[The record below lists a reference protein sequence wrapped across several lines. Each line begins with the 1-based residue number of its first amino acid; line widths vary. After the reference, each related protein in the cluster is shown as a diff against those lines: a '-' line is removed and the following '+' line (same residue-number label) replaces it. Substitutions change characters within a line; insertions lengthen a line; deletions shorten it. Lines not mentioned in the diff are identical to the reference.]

1 MARTPW
7 DRLAPAPDF
16 VNAIRL
22 YSRYIRA
29 SLRGQMQYPGSWL
42 LTSLGAF
49 VATGID
55 FVAVWALFARFKQV
69 AGWHFGEVA
78 LFYAV
83 IGTSFAIADA
93 VTRGFDVFGEQ
104 FVKTG
109 DFDRVLVRPRSTVL
123 QLLGYELRATRIGR
137 LAQALVVWAIAVR
150 LTSIS
155 WTWEAWATL
164 LFALAGGVAL
174 FSGILV
180 LQATL
185 AFWTVESLEVA
196 NTLTYGGVEAAQYPL
211 DLYAR
216 WFRDFL
222 TFVVP
227 LGCVSYFPVAAVL
240 GRAERTGV
248 VGELLR
254 LTPVFGFVFLGV
266 ALWVWRFG
274 VRHYT
279 STGS

>member
-1 MARTPW
+1 MNPS
-7 DRLAPAPDF
+7 
-16 VNAIRL
+16 RL
-22 YSRYIRA
+22 YGRYVGA

-49 VATGID
+49 VATGVD
-55 FVAVWALFARFKQV
+55 FVAIWALFARFKQV

-83 IGTSFAIADA
+83 IGASFALADGL
-93 VTRGFDVFGEQ
+93 TRGFDVFGEQ

-123 QLLGYELRATRIGR
+123 QLLGYELRATRAGR
-137 LAQALVVWAIAVR
+137 LAQALVVWVIATR
-150 LTSIS
+150 LTSIA
-155 WTWEAWATL
+155 WTWQVWATL
-164 LFALAGGVAL
+164 LFAVAGGVAL
-174 FSGILV
+174 FSGILI

-185 AFWTVESLEVA
+185 AFWTVESLEIG

-211 DLYAR
+211 DVYAR

-222 TFVVP
+222 IFIVP
-227 LGCVSYFPVAAVL
+227 LGCVSYFPVATVL
-240 GRAERTGV
+240 GRGARTGV
-248 VGELLR
+248 EAAFLR
-254 LTPVFGFVFLGV
+254 LTPSFGFVFLGL
-266 ALWVWRFG
+266 ALWVWRLG

>member
-1 MARTPW
+1 MRP
-7 DRLAPAPDF
+7 
-16 VNAIRL
+16 I
-22 YSRYIRA
+22 
-29 SLRGQMQYPGSWL
+29 G
-42 LTSLGAF
+42 
-49 VATGID
+49 VAAAGID
-55 FVAVWALFARFKQV
+55 HELDVFAD
-69 AGWHFGEVA
+69 G
-78 LFYAV
+78 
-83 IGTSFAIADA
+83 

-109 DFDRVLVRPRSTVL
+109 DFDRILVRPRSTVL

-137 LAQALVVWAIAVR
+137 LGQAIVVWAIAMR
-150 LTSIS
+150 LTNVAS
-155 WTWEAWATL
+155 TWEAWATL
-164 LFALAGGVAL
+164 LFAVAGGVAL

-185 AFWTVESLEVA
+185 AFWTVESLEIA

-216 WFRDFL
+216 WFRRFL

-227 LGCVSYFPVAAVL
+227 IACVCYFPVAAVL
-240 GRAERTGV
+240 GRSDRTGLP
-248 VGELLR
+248 GDLLR
-254 LTPVFGFVFLGV
+254 LTPTLGFVFLGV

>member
-1 MARTPW
+1 M
-7 DRLAPAPDF
+7 
-16 VNAIRL
+16 NAFRL
-22 YSRYIRA
+22 YGRYVRV
-29 SLRGQMQYPGSWL
+29 SLRGQMQYPASFL

-49 VATGID
+49 VATGVD
-55 FVAVWALFARFKQV
+55 FVAIWALFARFRQV
-69 AGWHFGEVA
+69 AGWGFGEVA

-83 IGTSFAIADA
+83 IGTSFALADGL
-93 VTRGFDVFGEQ
+93 TRGFDVFGEQ

-123 QLLGYELRATRIGR
+123 QLLGYELRATRLGR
-137 LAQALVVWAIAVR
+137 LAQAVVVWVIATHLTAIA
-150 LTSIS
+150 
-155 WTWEAWATL
+155 WTWHVWATL
-164 LFALAGGVAL
+164 LFAVAGGVAL
-174 FSGILV
+174 FSGVLI

-185 AFWTVESLEVA
+185 AFWTVESLEIA

-211 DLYAR
+211 DIYAR
-216 WFRDFL
+216 WFREFL

-240 GRAERTGV
+240 GRADRTGMAAD
-248 VGELLR
+248 LLR
-254 LTPVFGFVFLGV
+254 LTPAFGFVFLGV
-266 ALWVWRFG
+266 TLWAWRFG

>member
-1 MARTPW
+1 M
-7 DRLAPAPDF
+7 
-16 VNAIRL
+16 NAIRL
-22 YSRYIRA
+22 YSRYVRA
-29 SLRGQMQYPGSWL
+29 SLRGQLQYPTSWL

-49 VATGID
+49 VATGVD
-55 FVAVWALFARFKQV
+55 FVAIWALFARFKQV
-69 AGWHFGEVA
+69 AGWRFGEVA

-83 IGTSFAIADA
+83 IGASFAVADA
-93 VTRGFDVFGEQ
+93 LTRGFDLFGEQ
-104 FVKTG
+104 FIKTG

-137 LAQALVVWAIAVR
+137 LAQALVVWGIAVR
-150 LTSIS
+150 LTSIAWS
-155 WTWEAWATL
+155 WQVWATL
-164 LFALAGGVAL
+164 LFAVLGGVAL
-174 FSGILV
+174 FSGILI

-185 AFWTVESLEVA
+185 AFWTVESLEVG

-222 TFVVP
+222 IFVVP

-240 GRAERTGV
+240 GHAQRTGLAP
-248 VGELLR
+248 GLLR
-254 LTPVFGFVFLGV
+254 LTPALGFVFLAV
-266 ALWVWRFG
+266 ALWIWRFG
-274 VRHYT
+274 VRQYT

>member
-1 MARTPW
+1 M
-7 DRLAPAPDF
+7 
-16 VNAIRL
+16 NAIRL
-22 YSRYIRA
+22 YGRYVGV
-29 SLRGQMQYPGSWL
+29 SLRSQMQYPASFL
-42 LTSLGAF
+42 LTSAGAF
-49 VATGID
+49 AATGVD
-55 FVAVWALFARFKQV
+55 FLATWALFARFRQV

-78 LFYAV
+78 LFYSV
-83 IGTSFAIADA
+83 IGVSFALADGL
-93 VTRGFDVFGEQ
+93 TRGFDIFGDQ
-104 FVKTG
+104 FVRTG
-109 DFDRVLVRPRSTVL
+109 DFDRLLVRPRSTVL

-137 LAQALVVWAIAVR
+137 LAQALVVGVVAIR
-150 LTSIS
+150 LTGI
-155 WTWEAWATL
+155 TWHLAPWATL
-164 LFALAGGVAL
+164 LFAVAGGTAL

-185 AFWTVESLEVA
+185 AFWTVESLEIA

-216 WFRDFL
+216 WFRNFL

-240 GRAERTGV
+240 GKADRTGV
-248 VGELLR
+248 PAQLLQ
-254 LTPVFGFVFLGV
+254 LTPALGFVFLGV
-266 ALWVWRFG
+266 ALWLWRYG